1 MPIQNVTKKRAGKA
15 TKRQKY
21 SASKTMAIRAM
32 RAAFFLIIGL
42 FIVYVYFLYENGS
55 LIESIT
61 SLNISGLFKAGLT
74 FIKEH
79 PIIILFLL
87 IYGGAFLWI
96 GYRLGIKRS

>member
-15 TKRQKY
+15 TKRKKS

-55 LIESIT
+55 LIENMKA
-61 SLNISGLFKAGLT
+61 LNISVLFISGLT
-74 FIKEH
+74 AIKTH

-87 IYGGAFLWI
+87 IYGGTFLWI